1 MGVNPLY
8 FGSSARQLYGAYEE
22 PAPEASPR
30 DTAVVLAYPA
40 FPEYNK
46 AHWVF
51 RRLAQRTA
59 QEGFFTL
66 RFDYFATGDS
76 AGPSDAG
83 SLAQWAEDIA
93 TAADEALDL
102 SGAREVSIVG
112 FRLGASLAA
121 RAVEA
126 GLEVRGLVLWDPV
139 VTGAD
144 YIARML
150 ARARIQRR
158 VRLLSQ
164 RRPPGQLLGYPVSD
178 ELYRSIEDVDLTGIT
193 LSKAGRVEIVSTGD
207 DTGLHELVA
216 HLELHG
222 ETVELTTVEAE
233 ASGPK
238 GRESVRM
245 STEPLDDIVG
255 ALLRTEAA

>member
-1 MGVNPLY
+1 MGVTPLY
-8 FGSSARQLYGAYEE
+8 FGNTARQLYGAYEE
-22 PAPEASPR
+22 PAADASPR

-66 RFDYFATGDS
+66 RFDYFGTGDS

-83 SLAQWAEDIA
+83 SLDQWVEDVA
-93 TAADEALDL
+93 TAADEACDL
-102 SGAREVSIVG
+102 SGAREVSIIG
-112 FRLGASLAA
+112 LRLGATMAA

-126 GLEVRGLVLWDPV
+126 GLEVRGLLLWDPV
-139 VTGAD
+139 VAGAD
-144 YIARML
+144 YITSML

-158 VRLLSQ
+158 VRLLSPE
-164 RRPPGQLLGYPVSD
+164 RRPGQLLGYPVSD
-178 ELYRSIEDVDLTGIT
+178 ELYRSIESIDLDDLTLT
-193 LSKAGRVEIVSTGD
+193 KAARVELISTAEDAAVQALAERLGRD
-207 DTGLHELVA
+207 GPPTQL
-216 HLELHG
+216 
-222 ETVELTTVEAE
+222 TVVEAE
-233 ASGPK
+233 NSGPK

-245 STEPLDDIVG
+245 STEPLDEVVE
-255 ALLRTEAA
+255 ALLRSEAA